1 MSAHRRQRGSVA
13 AVLAVIL
20 AVGGALAGPR
30 LAHACAG
37 CRNPSLPVTR
47 LANVEIDPGQ
57 WRASAI
63 LTGTFIN
70 VVHEAGC
77 ADLNNCGEV
86 PVQPLYMHDQNLY
99 PGELRAV
106 VERGFTASW
115 GVEAQLPFRLVYT
128 TIRYTTPDGAAYT
141 PLDPGVHHRNETV
154 AGVGDVWLLGRYMTT
169 AGDVRITAR
178 GGVSLPLGK
187 TEENPFALGDMGLR
201 HQHIQLGTGTFDPV
215 LALDGARQFGP
226 VQVGV
231 YGLAHLALYEN
242 SRGFQAGNRFYG
254 GLQGGLKLFGNLSG
268 ALGPDVVHERP
279 ERWGG
284 EVRQDGNLGRTE
296 LLANLSLTQTM
307 GELLMTVVIR
317 VPFYR
322 HIVMGDE
329 APGRLSS
336 PILVSLIASYA
347 F

>member
-1 MSAHRRQRGSVA
+1 MNTRKRQRLIA
-13 AVLAVIL
+13 AIAVII
-20 AVGGALAGPR
+20 AVTTTIAAPR
-30 LAHACAG
+30 RAQACAG

-47 LANVEIDPGQ
+47 LANVQIDPGQ

-77 ADLNNCGEV
+77 SDVTNCQEV

-128 TIRYTTPDGAAYT
+128 TIRYTTPQGDPYT

-154 AGVGDVWLLGRYMTT
+154 AGVGDVWLLGRYLQTLGET
-169 AGDVRITAR
+169 QVTAR
-178 GGVSLPLGK
+178 AGVSLPLGK
-187 TEENPFALGDMGLR
+187 TEENPFALGDVGLR

-215 LALDGARQFGP
+215 LGLDVARLFGRI
-226 VQVGV
+226 QVGA

-242 SRGFQAGNRFYG
+242 SKGFQSGNRFYG
-254 GLQGGLKLFGNLSG
+254 GLNGGLKLFGNLSG
-268 ALGPDVVHERP
+268 ALGPDFVHERP

-296 LLANLSLTQTM
+296 VLANLTLTQKT
-307 GELLMTVVIR
+307 GEMLMTLVVR